1 MVLYNELT
9 NINQKVVIYML
20 FRNMAFRQLFT
31 ARILSVL
38 ADSILF
44 FSLLKWIELKSEGDA
59 SYTFFYVAYYLPIA
73 LLALPV
79 GAWISGKT
87 LQHVMAWSNIVRVV
101 GLIAFITVSSSLPLA
116 WVYAFLIL
124 ESIVGLFFMPA
135 NQSLLPQVVSEQ
147 QRPSANSW
155 LQMGYTIVKIAGQTF
170 TAFMLKQHIP
180 PAQLLVAAVIL
191 LFFSWMFIRRI
202 KPLVKLP
209 ASKQQSRWNQ
219 IKDGIGYIAGH
230 KQIGRLFIFLT
241 IALFIASSV
250 DLILVTFLNEV
261 LETGVENL
269 SFIGTASLCG
279 MIAGAALVPKWYKRM
294 ERKWLILPPLFA
306 LGISIGSLYYIHDW
320 LMILPLFF
328 IQGIALGCFNI
339 TFVTYLQDVV
349 DRENYTRTFSLYHM
363 LSSTAALPGILLTGV
378 LLSVFGVLPTVLVV
392 SCVLFLL
399 GILGIFVIPALGK
412 GYTPVD
418 PKLEQAAG

>member
-1 MVLYNELT
+1 
-9 NINQKVVIYML
+9 ML
-20 FRNMAFRQLFT
+20 FRNMSFRQLFT

-59 SYTFFYVAYYLPIA
+59 SYTFFYAAYYLPIA

-87 LQHVMAWSNIVRVV
+87 LQHVMAWSNIVRIV
-101 GLIAFITVSSSLPLA
+101 GMIAFIALSSALPLA
-116 WVYAFLIL
+116 WVYALLIL

-191 LFFSWMFIRRI
+191 LIFSWMFIRQI

-230 KQIGRLFIFLT
+230 KQVGRLFIFLT
-241 IALFIASSV
+241 AALFIASSV

-261 LETGVENL
+261 LGTGVENL

-279 MIAGAALVPKWYKRM
+279 MITGAALVPKWYKRM
-294 ERKWLILPPLFA
+294 ERKWLILPPLF
-306 LGISIGSLYYIHDW
+306 
-320 LMILPLFF
+320 
-328 IQGIALGCFNI
+328 ALGCFNI

-378 LLSVFGVLPTVLVV
+378 LLSVWGVLPTVLVV
-392 SCVLFLL
+392 SCILFLL

-412 GYTPVD
+412 GYIPVD